1 MEGVS
6 QGPRVGG
13 PEEERQIATS
23 PAGAGWT
30 HLIHCP
36 AEAPPSH
43 VPEPG
48 KGHFLGCCVSEM
60 ACPSFKP
67 DVHLEGYSFSPC
79 QATAHQ
85 RSNQWFVTHGCVL
98 SRVQLFATPW
108 TVAHQTPLSM
118 GFFRQQYWSGL
129 PCHPPGDLPDPGIEP
144 VSPGAPSLQAYS
156 LPLSHPGSPT

>member
-6 QGPRVGG
+6 QGPGVGG
-13 PEEERQIATS
+13 PEEERQTATS

-48 KGHFLGCCVSEM
+48 KGHFLGCCVSAM

-98 SRVQLFATPW
+98 SRVQLFSTPW

-118 GFFRQQYWSGL
+118 EFSRQECCSRL
-129 PCHPPGDLPDPGIEP
+129 PFATPAALPDPGI
-144 VSPGAPSLQAYS
+144 VLHVLLWQAVS
-156 LPLSHPGSPT
+156 LPLCHLESLN